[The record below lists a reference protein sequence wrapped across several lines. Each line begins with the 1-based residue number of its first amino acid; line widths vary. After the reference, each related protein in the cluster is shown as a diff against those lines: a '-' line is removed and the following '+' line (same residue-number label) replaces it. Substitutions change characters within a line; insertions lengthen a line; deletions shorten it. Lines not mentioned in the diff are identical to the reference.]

1 MGVDPACMGM
11 TRDAVFVESDEHGVM
26 VFLGVVFG
34 FFAAFVNEPLADKGI
49 QHLTA
54 DEPLFEEIGIHP
66 PHGLS
71 SWRQGKFL
79 GFRFFLSG

>member
-1 MGVDPACMGM
+1 MGVDPAFMGM

-49 QHLTA
+49 QHRCL
-54 DEPLFEEIGIHP
+54 
-66 PHGLS
+66 
-71 SWRQGKFL
+71 R
-79 GFRFFLSG
+79 R